1 MSSPKPALPSPC
13 SALAPSPAA
22 LSRAHPPPRRRRPF
36 SPRLTDPA
44 PAVRHA
50 QVLWRGESRPGSD
63 YSQSD
68 RPAEPVRPP
77 RRGRGRVGEQ
87 QRRVVA
93 QGLDR
98 ARDDAR
104 RTRREDASP
113 AVPLPCCIF
122 DEVPRLER
130 RVRACHARRH
140 SRRKQSRPADDR
152 CVFRSLFPVP
162 EPNVLWYKGT
172 VRGTRTGTG
181 RSSRGICR
189 RSSSTATRSWDPST
203 GVIAQTADPQ
213 SRRLDLHAPAACMA
227 NLDGDT
233 MAPLPLPRGATHYL
247 NQETARLTPIF

>member
-1 MSSPKPALPSPC
+1 MPSPKSALPSPC

-22 LSRAHPPPRRRRPF
+22 LSRAHPPRRRRPF
-36 SPRLTDPA
+36 SPRLADPA

-104 RTRREDASP
+104 RTGCEDASP
-113 AVPLPCCIF
+113 AVPFPCCIL
-122 DEVPRLER
+122 DEVPRLEC

-203 GVIAQTADPQ
+203 GVIAQNCGSAVWPVRLAHTCGVHGQ
-213 SRRLDLHAPAACMA
+213 SRRRY
-227 NLDGDT
+227 DGS
-233 MAPLPLPRGATHYL
+233 PSSPSRCNP
-247 NQETARLTPIF
+247 